1 MHKIII
7 PVLGFV
13 LLFCSCKSIS
23 VQNKQYQTTNEQ
35 VVLGSVGQDEHFVLE
50 KTYNHIGIPNYSK
63 PLKLYVTQ
71 IPFDKTTFRAFKN
84 ANVLQAAKLNI
95 NYIDSLETKPTF
107 LNIQT
112 VDEIGLMNMLND
124 KVNKDVKNYMMNQD
138 QSHIISNVSVVF
150 DESVMQQIAKAEEV
164 FLEPSG
170 IKSYT
175 LNLYK
180 NKELVKAIS
189 FTDGVVFG
197 YRTSGACW
205 KENEKYQLQI
215 VDLVE
220 GDNKCPNKTYRSA
233 KRAKKKIN
241 YFKF

>member
-1 MHKIII
+1 MIRNIFFI
-7 PVLGFV
+7 C
-13 LLFCSCKSIS
+13 LLFLVSCKSIS
-23 VQNKQYQTTNEQ
+23 VQNKQYQTTTQQ

-71 IPFDKTTFRAFKN
+71 IPFDKTTLRAFEK

-95 NYIDSLETKPTF
+95 NYVDSLDTTPTF

-112 VDEIGLMNMLND
+112 VDEIGLIQMLNG
-124 KVNKDVKNYMMNQD
+124 KENNDVKNYMMNQD
-138 QSHIISNVSVVF
+138 QSHVISNISVVF
-150 DESVMQQIAKAEEV
+150 DKTVMQQIIKAEEV

-175 LNLYK
+175 LNLYS
-180 NKELVKAIS
+180 NKQLIKPIHFNE
-189 FTDGVVFG
+189 GVIFG
-197 YRTSGACW
+197 YRTSSACW
-205 KENEKYQLQI
+205 KEDEKYQLQI
-215 VDLVE
+215 VDLIE
-220 GDNKCPNKTYRSA
+220 GDNKCPNKTYKSA

>member
-1 MHKIII
+1 MHKIMIS
-7 PVLGFV
+7 VLGFL
-13 LLFCSCKSIS
+13 LLFSSCKSIS
-23 VQNKQYQTTNEQ
+23 VQNKQYQTTTQQ

-71 IPFDKTTFRAFKN
+71 ISFDKTTLRAFEK

-95 NYIDSLETKPTF
+95 NFVDSLETKPTF

-112 VDEIGLMNMLND
+112 VDEISLMQMLNG
-124 KVNKDVKNYMMNQD
+124 KENNDVKNYMMNQD

-150 DESVMQQIAKAEEV
+150 DEIVMQQIIKAEEV

-175 LNLYK
+175 LNLYS
-180 NKELVKAIS
+180 NKQLIKSIHFSE
-189 FTDGVVFG
+189 GVIFG
-197 YRTSGACW
+197 YRTSSACW
-205 KENEKYQLQI
+205 KEDEKYQLQI
-215 VDLVE
+215 VDLIE
-220 GDNKCPNKTYRSA
+220 GDNKCPNKTYKSA